1 MFTLST
7 SHRDLPV
14 GAGIMQL
21 KILRM
26 LAFYKSPSTYGSA
39 NCMSRTLG
47 VFYNTLDAHL
57 PDQVK

>member
-1 MFTLST
+1 
-7 SHRDLPV
+7 
-14 GAGIMQL
+14 MQL